1 MLKEPLFRNMNN
13 FKPIPI
19 SGTVMEILVWQYPD
33 TEQKGEQ
40 QGQSRLELQLPGP
53 LPTSTE
59 SSSVHLFPFH
69 EAHRTVGEVG
79 VGSEKY
85 RIKSYPNCL

>member
-1 MLKEPLFRNMNN
+1 M
-13 FKPIPI
+13 
-19 SGTVMEILVWQYPD
+19 SGTVTETLVWQYPD
-33 TEQKGEQ
+33 TEQNGEQ

-69 EAHRTVGEVG
+69 ELHRTVGEVG

-85 RIKSYPNCL
+85 RIESHPKCL

>member
-1 MLKEPLFRNMNN
+1 MNN

-59 SSSVHLFPFH
+59 SSSVQFFPFH
-69 EAHRTVGEVG
+69 AVHRTVGTKVG

-85 RIKSYPNCL
+85 

>member
-1 MLKEPLFRNMNN
+1 MNN
-13 FKPIPI
+13 VKPIPM
-19 SGTVMEILVWQYPD
+19 SGTVTETLVWQYPD
-33 TEQKGEQ
+33 TEQNGEQ

-69 EAHRTVGEVG
+69 EVHRTVGEVG
-79 VGSEKY
+79 VVSEKY
-85 RIKSYPNCL
+85 GIKSHPNCL